1 MRHRPAARLLIL
13 DPLGRVLLFHFQHR
27 SGALAGKAYW
37 ATPGGGVE
45 DGETFEA
52 AALRELWEET
62 GIRVDHVGP
71 QVAQRQVVF
80 QLAGGE
86 YVDEDERYFQL
97 RVADDQ
103 VSTGD
108 WTSYEVECMTGHRWW
123 TQDELAQT
131 AEQVWPQDLGTM
143 LKSLAK
149 DGMHA

>member
-13 DPLGRVLLFHFQHR
+13 DPLGRVLLFHFRHQ
-27 SGALAGKAYW
+27 SGALAGMAYW

-52 AALRELWEET
+52 AALRELWED

-80 QLAGGE
+80 QLADGE
-86 YVDEDERYFQL
+86 YVDEDERYF
-97 RVADDQ
+97 RICVADDQ
-103 VSTGD
+103 VNTGG

-123 TQDELAQT
+123 TQDELALT
-131 AEQVWPQDLGTM
+131 AEQVWPHDLGTM

-149 DGMHA
+149 VGMQA